1 MKINL
6 AQLSTKDLAALSQR
20 TIVISDEPAFA
31 VVKDNPL
38 LAAVKSVYNE
48 YDTVYTKKAYS
59 GKGDKLME
67 ADGKRD
73 APFGGFKFILIGHI
87 KVSSSPY
94 HQDAVDIYAIIE
106 KYGIDLDRY
115 KWAEETA
122 QMKKLLEELDKPEN
136 AAKIER
142 MQLTVVLTQ
151 IKDAQTAFEKLFN
164 EVAGENSELRMMES
178 ATSFRKT
185 LETALR
191 NYFNVVKAMNQLP
204 GWKEFYAKLD
214 EVVKAANNNRPGPPK
229 TDTPPVN

>member
-20 TIVISDEPAFA
+20 TIVISDEPAFT

-38 LAAVKSVYNE
+38 LAAVKTVYNE
-48 YDTVYTKKAYS
+48 YDAVYTKKAYS
-59 GKGDKLME
+59 GKGELLIE
-67 ADGKRD
+67 ADSNRD
-73 APFGGFKFILIGHI
+73 APFGGFKFILLGHI

-94 HQDAVDIYAIIE
+94 RQDAIDIYAIVE

-122 QMKKLLEELDKPEN
+122 QIKKLIEELDKPAN

-142 MQLTVVLTQ
+142 MQLTAVLNQ
-151 IKDAQTAFEKLFN
+151 IKEAQTTFEALFN
-164 EVAGENSELRMMES
+164 EIIGENAELRLMES

-204 GWKEFYAKLD
+204 GWKELYAKLD
-214 EVVKAANNNRPGPPK
+214 EAVKAANNNRKNPPK
-229 TDTPPVN
+229 TDTPLA